1 MDGCNDLQL
10 LIHDDPSIVYFMV
23 LAMVSQHEDALIA
36 AEGAEDQQMTLLKSA
51 GAIADAPAI
60 RRHTQFTCFT
70 SKLVQKCKH

>member
-1 MDGCNDLQL
+1 MYECHDLQL

-60 RRHTQFTCFT
+60 RRHTPTLLALHALLAT
-70 SKLVQKCKH
+70 SF